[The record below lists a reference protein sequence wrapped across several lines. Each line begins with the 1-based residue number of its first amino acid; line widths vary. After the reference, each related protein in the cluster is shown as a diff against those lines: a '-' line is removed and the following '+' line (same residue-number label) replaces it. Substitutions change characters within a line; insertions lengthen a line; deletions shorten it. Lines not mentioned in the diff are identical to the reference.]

1 LDFKLT
7 EEQKSLQRTF
17 EKFARTELAPL
28 AEEMDKEAKFLPQEV
43 WQKMGE
49 LGYLALPFPEQYGG
63 SGLGALDTLICMEAA
78 ARGGADGG
86 TLLSWGGHMTIGSI
100 PIIRFGTGAQK
111 EKYLPSMAKGELIGA
126 FALTEP
132 NAGSDAGRVST
143 TAKREGNKY
152 ILNGTKMFITNGPI
166 CDVAIVFAVTDK
178 DKKSKGISAFLVEKG
193 TQGFFAGNKLDKMG
207 VRSSPTSELIFDNC
221 QIPAE
226 NLLGAEGEGFQK
238 VARSTLA
245 WERVVLG
252 YFSGM
257 MEYNLDLCLDH
268 AKQRSQFNR
277 PIGDFQAIQHKLA
290 DMKTAIE
297 TARLLNYRSA
307 WLIDQGR
314 EDLMAASIGK
324 LYLSQVLMDTV
335 SEAVQIFGGYGY
347 IREYPVER
355 AFRDAKISQIGGGTT
370 EIQRSIIAR
379 KLLSN

>member
-1 LDFKLT
+1 
-7 EEQKSLQRTF
+7 
-17 EKFARTELAPL
+17 
-28 AEEMDKEAKFLPQEV
+28 
-43 WQKMGE
+43 
-49 LGYLALPFPEQYGG
+49 
-63 SGLGALDTLICMEAA
+63 
-78 ARGGADGG
+78 
-86 TLLSWGGHMTIGSI
+86 MTIGSI

>member
-1 LDFKLT
+1 
-7 EEQKSLQRTF
+7 
-17 EKFARTELAPL
+17 
-28 AEEMDKEAKFLPQEV
+28 MDKEAKFLPQEV

-277 PIGDFQAIQHKLA
+277 PIGDFQA
-290 DMKTAIE
+290 
-297 TARLLNYRSA
+297 S
-307 WLIDQGR
+307 
-314 EDLMAASIGK
+314 
-324 LYLSQVLMDTV
+324 
-335 SEAVQIFGGYGY
+335 
-347 IREYPVER
+347 
-355 AFRDAKISQIGGGTT
+355 
-370 EIQRSIIAR
+370 
-379 KLLSN
+379 

>member
-1 LDFKLT
+1 MDFKLT